1 MRTIITAPCLIAL
14 VALAL
19 AACTADTPAQLI
31 AKADA
36 ALAAGDAREAVIQLR
51 NALEQEPKNT
61 EALVRLGDIYLFVGD
76 PQTSE
81 RYYRSAHLAGAA
93 PERYQRQWLQSLLGA
108 GRYEEALERSNDLL
122 VTDPRAYAARGYAQQ
137 GLRQLQ
143 EAERSFRAG
152 VEATPTIPDAHT
164 DLAQLLLQ
172 IDRPE
177 DADRE
182 IAAALALQGDHPAAL
197 TLLGGRQFAA
207 GDTPGALRSLT
218 TATESAAA
226 ANAIPVWVTAMAGQA
241 EIQLYLGDEAAAEQT
256 IDKLGQTVGERIP
269 VRYLRAEMAVQKNE
283 LVQAK
288 DLLQE
293 ILGEDER
300 HAPSQR
306 LLGSIYAL
314 ENRLNLAELYLKM
327 AVNSDARDRIA
338 RGLLAAVRI
347 RQDNPEAALTLLGDA
362 DELADSESGA
372 GFLALAGQA
381 SLQAGNVDRALEYF
395 GTGAEAF
402 PGDWRFA
409 LGQALAYLNAN
420 RTDEAVLLLE
430 SLDDQGNPEVSGT
443 ARVISYVQSGA
454 RDKAAAEAERLAAA
468 FKEQAWSQNLLGA
481 WRLQEE
487 NFAGAARAFSEG
499 YALEPNPDSAAGAAE
514 ARLRGGLP
522 DPDEWL
528 KDWLVRNP
536 DDLPTLHALGQM
548 ALAMGRLDAA
558 GAYYE
563 QVVDQDPRHAGA
575 LNNLAWIYQDRG
587 DERAIDYGRQAYAVA
602 RNNPAIVDTLGW
614 ALVRFD
620 AIAEG
625 RRVLM
630 EASALA
636 PADPEIRYHLAVA
649 MVRDGDTTD
658 GRQLLTALLASG
670 QEFPS
675 REDAQKMLARL

>member
-1 MRTIITAPCLIAL
+1 MQKIIPAPWLIAL
-14 VALAL
+14 LALTL
-19 AACTADTPAQLI
+19 AACTADSPAQLI

-51 NALEQEPKNT
+51 NALEQEPRNS
-61 EALVRLGDIYLFVGD
+61 EALLRLGDIYLFVGD

-93 PERYQRQWLQSLLGA
+93 PERYQRQWLQALLGA
-108 GRYEEALERSNDLL
+108 GRFEEALERSNELL
-122 VTDPRAYAARGYAQQ
+122 ATDPRAYAARGYALQ

-143 EAERSFRAG
+143 DAERSFRAG
-152 VEATPTIPDAHT
+152 VKASPTVPDAHT

-172 IDRPE
+172 IDRLD
-177 DADRE
+177 DADSE
-182 IAAALALQGDHPAAL
+182 IAAALELQADHPAAL

-207 GDTPGALRSLT
+207 GDATGAMKSLT
-218 TATESAAA
+218 AATESAEA
-226 ANAIPVWVTAMAGQA
+226 ANAIPIWVTAMAGLA
-241 EIQLYLGDEAAAEQT
+241 EIQLYLGEDQAAAET
-256 IDKLGQTVGERIP
+256 IDNLSQTLGERIP
-269 VRYLRAEMAVQKNE
+269 VRYLRAELAVQNSQF
-283 LVQAK
+283 VQAK

-293 ILGEDER
+293 ILGEDEE

-306 LLGSIYAL
+306 LLGSIYAV

-347 RQDNPEAALTLLGDA
+347 RQDNPEAALALLGDA
-362 DELADSESGA
+362 DDLAETESSA

-395 GTGAEAF
+395 GAGAEAF

-409 LGQALAYLNAN
+409 LGQALAYLNSN
-420 RTDEAVLLLE
+420 RTDEALLLLE
-430 SLDDQGNPEVSGT
+430 SLDDQGNPEISGT
-443 ARVISYVQSGA
+443 ARVISYVQSGD
-454 RDKAAAEAERLAAA
+454 REKAAAEAERLASA
-468 FKEQAWSQNLLGA
+468 FKEQVWSQNLLGA

-487 NFAGAARAFSEG
+487 NFVGAARAFSQG
-499 YALEPNPDSAAGAAE
+499 YVLEPNPDSAAGAAE

-536 DDLPTLHALGQM
+536 DDLPTLHALGQI
-548 ALAMGRLDAA
+548 ALTMNRLDAA
-558 GAYYE
+558 GDYYE

-575 LNNLAWIYQDRG
+575 LNNLAWIYQERG
-587 DERAIDYGRQAYAVA
+587 DQRAIEYGRQAYAVA
-602 RNNPAIVDTLGW
+602 RNNPAVVDTLGW
-614 ALVRFD
+614 ALLRFD
-620 AIAEG
+620 DIAEG

-630 EASALA
+630 EATALA

-649 MVRDGDTTD
+649 MVRDGDTAD
-658 GRQLLTALLASG
+658 GRQLLSTLLASG